1 MVTVWFVVRVYRGGS
16 RRIALLRHVKEKKK
30 KKEKRK
36 IPSQLRIFASK
47 KLTSKDCKKKKKKIE
62 KRWLKVKKALEY
74 RPFRRDSSQLRTLV
88 PLITGV

>member
-16 RRIALLRHVKEKKK
+16 RRIALLRLVKEKKK
-30 KKEKRK
+30 KKEKFSRNLESSFPK
-36 IPSQLRIFASK
+36 SWQVKTA
-47 KLTSKDCKKKKKKIE
+47 KKIE
-62 KRWLKVKKALEY
+62 KRRLKVKKALEY